1 MADFA
6 LPKKPLSSYWNPN
19 TLLRI
24 ISRAERHGYT
34 EYANDAKGRLVQVM
48 KGGDYYLTISFL
60 IAFDIYCRIQTQLRK
75 RKYTAPRLSRML
87 HNHGIKE
94 TMGRLAKRKSYSQGF
109 LTLSKYGYFHY
120 TCESLISVYSI
131 HFPRIVVIAAE
142 AKLKRYRLEH
152 KGLITKAPLPKRFDK
167 III

>member
-94 TMGRLAKRKSYSQGF
+94 TMGRLAKP
-109 LTLSKYGYFHY
+109 
-120 TCESLISVYSI
+120 EE
-131 HFPRIVVIAAE
+131 IAAGV
-142 AKLKRYRLEH
+142 AFLASADAAF
-152 KGLITKAPLPKRFDK
+152 ITGANLD
-167 III
+167 INGGQYM